1 MKKQLLQIPKSR
13 GFKSLNP
20 NNKAVSV
27 KSINTSFKDGDVVS
41 PSSLLEKHL
50 ISRLNTPV
58 KILGKE
64 KLTVKVKFEN
74 IKMSDSVKKQLES

>member
-1 MKKQLLQIPKSR
+1 
-13 GFKSLNP
+13 
-20 NNKAVSV
+20 
-27 KSINTSFKDGDVVS
+27 
-41 PSSLLEKHL
+41 LEKHL